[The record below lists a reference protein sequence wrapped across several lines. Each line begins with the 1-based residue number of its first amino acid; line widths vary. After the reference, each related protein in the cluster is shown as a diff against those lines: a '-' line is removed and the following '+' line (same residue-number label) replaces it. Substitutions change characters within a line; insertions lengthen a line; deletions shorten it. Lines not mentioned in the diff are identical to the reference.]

1 MKKLISKI
9 LPAAILLI
17 GAFIVLGGCEKKK
30 TKVGLNDDLNGMS
43 WITMYYGLGSYNK
56 VCGVT
61 TKYYFI
67 DGDSIVGNTAYKK
80 LYYYK
85 DEQHAERF
93 YEGLMRKD
101 ESKWYFVPQ
110 GKNQEYLMYDFNITE
125 GSTFEGKYVK
135 EEETYKYYVRQVD
148 NSNILGREVKRIRFS
163 YSATD
168 DSNTDTWYDNI
179 GSTKGLLNTIYA
191 QNSGADKVLL
201 CVYKNAE
208 IIYKNV
214 LFDKCYYGNDD
225 IEEVDEIINPKN

>member
-1 MKKLISKI
+1 MKKQFIKTLSAV
-9 LPAAILLI
+9 LLLI
-17 GAFIVLGGCEKKK
+17 GAFIVLSGCEKKQ
-30 TKVGLNDDLNGMS
+30 TKVEQYDDLNGMS

-110 GKNQEYLMYDFNITE
+110 GKNREYLMYDFNITE

-135 EEETYKYYVRQVD
+135 EEETYKYSWQRRKAYSVFLFCYRRFEYGYLVR
-148 NSNILGREVKRIRFS
+148 
-163 YSATD
+163 
-168 DSNTDTWYDNI
+168 
-179 GSTKGLLNTIYA
+179 
-191 QNSGADKVLL
+191 
-201 CVYKNAE
+201 
-208 IIYKNV
+208 
-214 LFDKCYYGNDD
+214 
-225 IEEVDEIINPKN
+225 